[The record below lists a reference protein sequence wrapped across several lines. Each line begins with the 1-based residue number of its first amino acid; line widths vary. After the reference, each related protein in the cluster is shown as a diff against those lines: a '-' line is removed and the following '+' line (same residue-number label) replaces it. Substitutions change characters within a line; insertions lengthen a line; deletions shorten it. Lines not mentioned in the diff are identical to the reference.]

1 MKFKIGDSA
10 AISKTI
16 TDGDIQ
22 AFAEVTGDHNPMHL
36 DDEYAAKT
44 RFGSR
49 IAHGMLSASLI
60 SSVLA
65 NKLPGPG
72 SVYLSQTLK
81 FVKPVLPGDSVTA
94 RVTVTGIRDDKP
106 IITLETVCVNQH
118 NEPVL
123 NEDLSARVPA
133 YAWYALG
140 LLTLVY
146 VLNFLDRSLI
156 YISFRADQERD
167 GLQRFAAFAARGHLI
182 RHLLH

>member
-1 MKFKIGDSA
+1 MEIHEKMKFKIGDSA
-10 AISKTI
+10 SISKTI
-16 TDGDIQ
+16 TDRDIQ
-22 AFAEVTGDHNPMHL
+22 AFAEVTGDHNPIHL

-94 RVTVTGIRDDKP
+94 TVTVTGIRDDKP

-123 NEDLSARVPA
+123 KGEATV
-133 YAWYALG
+133 
-140 LLTLVY
+140 LV
-146 VLNFLDRSLI
+146 
-156 YISFRADQERD
+156 
-167 GLQRFAAFAARGHLI
+167 
-182 RHLLH
+182 

>member
-1 MKFKIGDSA
+1 MDIHKKMKFKIGDSA
-10 AISKTI
+10 SISKTI
-16 TDGDIQ
+16 TDRDIQ
-22 AFAEVTGDHNPMHL
+22 AFAEVTGDHNPIHL

-123 NEDLSARVPA
+123 KGEATV
-133 YAWYALG
+133 
-140 LLTLVY
+140 LV
-146 VLNFLDRSLI
+146 
-156 YISFRADQERD
+156 
-167 GLQRFAAFAARGHLI
+167 
-182 RHLLH
+182 